1 MPLLLQDGSYL
12 LLQEAGAPT
21 GKLLLK
27 GDPGA
32 VFHALAPTWRTANF
46 GDGTSGVSWGSPLD
60 PSERKTYTIDASR
73 ELNGINDSI
82 RSVVI
87 VPSGLAVLSGLIIY
101 GVTNDNTNVTIWFEI
116 DPEDRTRA
124 GWNPPGEVHYV
135 TVQITTMNGHIFE
148 RNASLTIAQL
158 G

>member
-1 MPLLLQDGSYL
+1 MALLLQDGSYL
-12 LLQEAGAPT
+12 LLQEAGVPA

-27 GDPGA
+27 GDQGA
-32 VFHALAPTWRTANF
+32 VFHALAPAWRTAAF
-46 GDGTSGVSWGSPLD
+46 GDGSTRVSWVSPLD

-73 ELNGINDSI
+73 ELNGINDRI
-82 RSVVI
+82 RSITVI
-87 VPSGLAVLSGLIIY
+87 PSGLAVVAGLIIY

-116 DPEDRTRA
+116 DPADRTRS
-124 GWNPPGEVHYV
+124 GWNSPGEVHYV